1 MAAQLAEVMARAE
14 GALSVVGRHLNVSAA
29 FLFGSQ
35 VEGGADE
42 HSDIDIAV
50 FAPGVEMWSFVE
62 HVNAA
67 TRIQAELSNDI
78 ELHFFPDDQLEHCHP
93 ASFAAYVQKHGAP
106 IKLSVV
112 GRVAERGDEYE
123 APDAA
128 P

>member
-14 GALSVVGRHLNVSAA
+14 GALSVVGRHLDVSAA

-50 FAPGVEMWSFVE
+50 FAPGVETWTFVE
-62 HVNAA
+62 HVNVA

-106 IKLSVV
+106 IKLPVT
-112 GRVAERGDEYE
+112 GQVAEERGEYE
-123 APDAA
+123 PWDAD